1 MPKRYEEIA
10 TARSARLTRSA
21 RHAREMFGRASDE
34 AMRVVGLRERLG
46 MSQAE
51 LAERCGV
58 RKADIRPIERG
69 VARPGEEALQRI
81 AEALGEEQLVSNIRQ
96 TNRVKQDGTGSDSR
110 VQKPP
115 PTSTNVYQA
124 GRRRTPPSN
133 SCPDGFRFRIG

>member
-1 MPKRYEEIA
+1 MPKRYESIA
-10 TARSARLTRSA
+10 AGRSARLTPSA
-21 RHAREMFGRASDE
+21 RDTRDVFEIAYDI
-34 AMRVVGLRERLG
+34 AMDVLALREEIGLT
-46 MSQAE
+46 QAE
-51 LAERCGV
+51 LAERGGLSEAHICQ
-58 RKADIRPIERG
+58 IERG

-115 PTSTNVYQA
+115 PTSTNVYQG

-133 SCPDGFRFRIG
+133 S